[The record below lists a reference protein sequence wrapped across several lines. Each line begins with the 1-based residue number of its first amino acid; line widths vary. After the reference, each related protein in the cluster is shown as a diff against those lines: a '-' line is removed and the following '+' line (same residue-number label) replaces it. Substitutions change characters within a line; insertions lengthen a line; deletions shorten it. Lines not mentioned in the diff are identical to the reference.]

1 MTSTAAKMTD
11 TLFENGDDK
20 RARLKLKPN
29 YLDHLKGQVHP
40 KMQQSF
46 KLLGTSNAVFVHQR
60 AKKSHTNAEIKRS
73 GIFAPNGKRNSP
85 EEVRVS
91 AALAE
96 NNPPPKK
103 KPKKNPSPVITI
115 NNKVEQFLKQYPP
128 ANGTHYDLRELVVGL
143 LENSASPVFKCSI
156 RKLHDSLQKLQ
167 KIVCT
172 GKTLQRWCKSY
183 IDDAVLPRASDDG
196 AAMRRCSLIAV
207 ENIPKLNEMA
217 LEVVGIAD
225 LHSRALEY
233 ATTVESYLNN
243 NNIFFPTVDSD
254 NEKLDG
260 CYLTL
265 DTVRGDLIRSGF
277 AEQGLGLRWK
287 EYLRASHLTDRN
299 TAKDRPQYQFYPRAS
314 VGDDEAPN
322 RRGTVCQLQQKLA
335 MGMRKCDVERIM
347 RLFNWTEIDEAMLTQ
362 LSYRIEGGGSLAS
375 KKYKHVCFMFEL
387 FFAVAL

>member
-1 MTSTAAKMTD
+1 MTD
-11 TLFENGDDK
+11 TLFENRDDK

-29 YLDHLKGQVHP
+29 YLDHLKALEQVHS

-46 KLLGTSNAVFVHQR
+46 KLLGTSHAVFVHQR
-60 AKKSHTNAEIKRS
+60 AKKSHTNAYIKRS
-73 GIFAPNGKRNSP
+73 GIVVPSGKRNSP
-85 EEVRVS
+85 EEVLVS

-103 KPKKNPSPVITI
+103 EPKKNPSPVITI

-243 NNIFFPTVDSD
+243 NNNAFPTVDSD

-277 AEQGLGLRWK
+277 AEQGLGGRWK
-287 EYLRASHLTDRN
+287 EHLRVTHLTDRN
-299 TAKDRPQYQFYPRAS
+299 TKDRPQYQFYPRGS
-314 VGDDEAPN
+314 VGDDEAP
-322 RRGTVCQLQQKLA
+322 QLKGNSVPA
-335 MGMRKCDVERIM
+335 PAKTGHGNEKV
-347 RLFNWTEIDEAMLTQ
+347 
-362 LSYRIEGGGSLAS
+362 
-375 KKYKHVCFMFEL
+375 
-387 FFAVAL
+387 